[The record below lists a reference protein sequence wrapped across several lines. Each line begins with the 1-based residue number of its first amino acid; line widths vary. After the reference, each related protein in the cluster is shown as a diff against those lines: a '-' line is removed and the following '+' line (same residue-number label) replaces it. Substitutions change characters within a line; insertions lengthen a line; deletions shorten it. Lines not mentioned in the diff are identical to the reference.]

1 VASGVALVADVVG
14 GNHFFKGKKQT
25 LIIIYFNIKF
35 TWLIGFVKLP
45 SNLVVG

>member
-1 VASGVALVADVVG
+1 VALVADVVG
-14 GNHFFKGKKQT
+14 GNHFFKGKKT

-35 TWLIGFVKLP
+35 TWPIGFVKLP